1 MKTKILIMLTL
12 VPMLAF
18 AQIKGKKSKDAFTTS
33 QGTEY
38 KVGDVIKLGKASN
51 GEKFAFAYVK
61 KSALSIGNIKKAM
74 KSVQDVKSMNVSNV
88 SSITN
93 TVNTVNNL
101 ANNELAEE
109 AISKLMGKAV
119 SPSYVEK
126 NALDTSMEGKKLK
139 IKQFKIFTDKET
151 GETIVHAIA
160 KGGGKNVAV
169 LLELAEKSG
178 EIQ

>member
-1 MKTKILIMLTL
+1 MLTL

-18 AQIKGKKSKDAFTTS
+18 AQIKGKKSKAPFTTS

-38 KVGDVIKLGKASN
+38 KVGDVIQLGKPSN

-74 KSVQDVKSMNVSNV
+74 KSVQDVKNMNVSNV
-88 SSITN
+88 NSIAN
-93 TVNTVNNL
+93 TVKSVNNL
-101 ANNELAEE
+101 ASNELADE
-109 AISKLMGKAV
+109 AMSKLMMQAV

-126 NALDTSMEGKKLK
+126 NALDTTMEGIKLK
-139 IKQFKIFTDKET
+139 IKQFKIYTDKET
-151 GETIVHAIA
+151 GENIVHAIA
-160 KGGGKNVAV
+160 KGKGKNVAV